1 MGIGLVQLCKN
12 EEGTQ
17 PILFCFVLFILYY
30 LLSFLFLSSMSF
42 VLFIETAADGLVR
55 SYGKV
60 RPAQET
66 CKSFSSMDIAGGA
79 G

>member
-1 MGIGLVQLCKN
+1 
-12 EEGTQ
+12 
-17 PILFCFVLFILYY
+17 
-30 LLSFLFLSSMSF
+30 MSF